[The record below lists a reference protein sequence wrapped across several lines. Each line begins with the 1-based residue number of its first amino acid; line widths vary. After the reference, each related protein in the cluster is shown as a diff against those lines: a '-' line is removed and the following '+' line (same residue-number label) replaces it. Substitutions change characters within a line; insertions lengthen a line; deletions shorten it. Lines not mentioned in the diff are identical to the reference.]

1 MPSCILHLS
10 SPTIEDLSHKGY
22 VKFSQQFCFTTFI
35 YTAFWVEFNL
45 IYLPEGN
52 GTIEHSKISKI
63 TDEPVGEIFRSRNMA
78 NSLFYD
84 GVDTVL
90 NQETSASRL
99 PFCGLCEGRRGA
111 TW

>member
-1 MPSCILHLS
+1 M
-10 SPTIEDLSHKGY
+10 
-22 VKFSQQFCFTTFI
+22 
-35 YTAFWVEFNL
+35 
-45 IYLPEGN
+45 
-52 GTIEHSKISKI
+52 ISKI